1 MKIKKIKI
9 SAYNE
14 LSTSGLIYDI
24 KRSFKDI
31 KDINIDES
39 INKLN
44 RNELKVIAAYL
55 ETITIILKKG

>member
-31 KDINIDES
+31 KDINIDEA